1 MVPTCSGSS
10 AYERTK
16 GCLTQ
21 QAGTGEIVASR
32 GTVDAPEMAPDTV
45 ALPPQ
50 LVKESERPVIAYRLV
65 DSGCHCGGV
74 LAKEGS

>member
-1 MVPTCSGSS
+1 VT
-10 AYERTK
+10 TK

-32 GTVDAPEMAPDTV
+32 GIVDAPEMGPDAV
-45 ALPPQ
+45 DLPPQ

-65 DSGCHCGGV
+65 DSGCHGGGV
-74 LAKEGS
+74 PAKEGS